1 MPAFRE
7 VHPRDFIRSCKSCL
21 QRRDGGEGKY
31 ALLYHARMTI
41 VVRTPVFDDVE
52 GMAKV
57 HVETWQETYQGLM
70 PDEVLYA
77 PDFLERRK
85 QMWASLFAD
94 GNQEKYRVAV
104 AELDGRIVGIA
115 MVGPSDDDDRQGEPH
130 LFVLYT
136 YNSIHGSGAGA
147 NLLEAVLE
155 PSRPA
160 SLWVADP
167 NPRAQAFYRKH
178 GFTPD
183 GSTQT
188 DEDDGVTEIR
198 MIR

>member
-1 MPAFRE
+1 MRF
-7 VHPRDFIRSCKSCL
+7 CKPCL
-21 QRRDGGEGKY
+21 QWRDGGEGKY
-31 ALLYHARMTI
+31 ALLYDSRMTI
-41 VVRTPVFDDVE
+41 VVRDPVFNDVD

-57 HVETWQETYQGLM
+57 HVESWQETYQGLM

-77 PDFLERRK
+77 PDFIERRK
-85 QMWASLFAD
+85 QLWSSFFTQ

-104 AELDGRIVGIA
+104 AELDGRIVGVA
-115 MVGPSDDDDRQGEPH
+115 MVGPSNDADRQGARE

-136 YNSIHGSGAGA
+136 YKSIHGSGAGA
-147 NLLEAVLE
+147 RLLETVGE
-155 PSRPA
+155 PDEPL

-188 DEDDGVTEIR
+188 DEEDGVTEIR